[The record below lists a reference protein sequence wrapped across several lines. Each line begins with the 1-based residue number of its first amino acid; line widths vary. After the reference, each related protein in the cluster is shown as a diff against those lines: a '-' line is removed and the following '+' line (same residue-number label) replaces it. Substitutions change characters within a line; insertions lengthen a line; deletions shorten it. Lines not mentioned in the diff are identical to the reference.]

1 MAFPPSTATATPPA
15 AAPPPA
21 ATSAAIGQSDQPMQ
35 DADYLKL
42 FDRCKREAFAD
53 RWRFERVWTRN
64 IHYVNMR
71 QWLGQY
77 DQANGWR
84 DARVA
89 RGVPKPVT
97 SKPKEAVQII
107 RSMFTATTLGV
118 DVRPLR
124 NDVKSVTT
132 ATTASKMAPLLAKLN
147 EMPDTLHEGDF
158 WFITCGNVIY
168 HVAFDDNGKYIGV
181 PFEHCLKCGLE
192 VTSDVIAKSGQAC
205 PRCKQ
210 PAAGNFTPALDKAGK
225 PRIQYE
231 PQGQTVTTALS
242 PLEVA
247 FPFMRARWKDVD
259 FLIRLRWRTK
269 RYYETHPEL
278 KPYLTRLQFSKN
290 STERSLQIFQS
301 LPFQTEINPV
311 SSGAAGSGEEEGIA
325 EYELWMK
332 PTPDHPEGLVLRVAG
347 DASPIVL
354 HLEDTE
360 GVPGPLPYHEANGD
374 PRWTFHHAGYEQVGG
389 RVIAS
394 SALDPVIHKF
404 DQLNRLDSIVEMMMT
419 RMAIPQI
426 LKPQGQVINW
436 MGDSPAMPGLV
447 AEYAPAPGGGKPEL
461 WKGVEP
467 PRYWAALRQQIVD
480 EIDAGLGVNDI
491 LKGKQPQ
498 GVEAFSAMQLLVEA
512 GEARFAGAFQSR
524 ATCFSDISRSQMEI
538 EREYGPPTRTA
549 SVLSE
554 SRSYAFDTYQ
564 TADLDGEVSFDVAD
578 GSTRP
583 KTALGERAAIEHL
596 RQLGGV
602 DMKNPETQYTLYQ
615 KLGQTDLIP
624 STDKQHQCALQ
635 NQDAFVKW
643 VRATNIQQ
651 YIPPPPPVPVPGQP
665 PPPPPAPP
673 PDPASD
679 PNFPFRLRPWYDA
692 PIHRIELVKWAV
704 SDTMLELFAK
714 MPPAE
719 YFVGKYLAELEG
731 KISEQQAPPPERM
744 RTSIALNG
752 QDLQDPQVRV
762 AFDRAQQLPPPS
774 APSSEHNATIQ
785 PPGGA
790 GKAMGNS
797 NQNSA
802 PVGNTAQPGSPALV
816 TH

>member
-1 MAFPPSTATATPPA
+1 VKT
-15 AAPPPA
+15 
-21 ATSAAIGQSDQPMQ
+21 DQPMQ

-42 FDRCKREAFAD
+42 YDRFKREAFAD

-64 IHYVNMR
+64 IHYVNLR

-97 SKPKEAVQII
+97 SKPKEAVQVI

-132 ATTASKMAPLLAKLN
+132 ATTATKMAPLLAKLN
-147 EMPDTLHEGDF
+147 AMTDTMSEGDF
-158 WFITCGNVIY
+158 WFIVTGNVIY
-168 HVAFDDNGKYIGV
+168 HVGFDDNGKYVGV
-181 PFEHCLKCGLE
+181 PVEHCVTCGNE
-192 VTSDVIAKSGQAC
+192 VTSDQIAQAGQAC
-205 PRCKQ
+205 PKCQ
-210 PAAGNFTPALDKAGK
+210 TPAAGNFTPALDQAGQ
-225 PRIQYE
+225 PRKQFN

-259 FLIRLRWRTK
+259 FLIRMRWRTK
-269 RYYETHPEL
+269 RYYETHPAL
-278 KPYLTRLQFSKN
+278 QPYLSRISFSKN

-301 LPFQTEINPV
+301 LPFQTEINPIASGV
-311 SSGAAGSGEEEGIA
+311 SGSAEEEGVA

-347 DASPIVL
+347 DSSPIVL
-354 HLEDTE
+354 HLEASE
-360 GVPGPLPYHEANGD
+360 GIPGHLPYHDASGD

-394 SALDPVIHKF
+394 SAIDPVIHKF

-426 LKPQGQVINW
+426 LKPKGQEVMW
-436 MGDSPAMPGLV
+436 LGDSPAMPGLV
-447 AEYAPAPGGGKPEL
+447 AEYAPGPGGGKPEL
-461 WKGVEP
+461 WRGAEP
-467 PRYWAALRQQIVD
+467 PRSWAVLREQIVA
-480 EIDAGLGVNDI
+480 EIDAGMGISDI

-524 ATCFSDISRSQMEI
+524 ANCYRDISRSQMEI
-538 EREYGPPTRTA
+538 EREYGPPSRTA

-564 TADLDGEVSFDVAD
+564 TADLDGEVEFDVAD

-583 KTALGERAAIEHL
+583 KTSLGERAAIEHL
-596 RQLGGV
+596 HQLGGI
-602 DMKNPETQYTLYQ
+602 DLKNPETQYTIYQ
-615 KLGQTDLIP
+615 KFGQTDLIP
-624 STDKQHQCALQ
+624 SIDKQHQCALQ

-643 VRATNIQQ
+643 VKSTNIQQ
-651 YIPPPPPVPVPGQP
+651 YIPPPPPPPPLPGQL

-673 PDPASD
+673 PDPETD
-679 PNFPFRLRPWYDA
+679 PTYPLKMRQWYDT
-692 PIHRIELVKWAV
+692 PIHRLELVKWAV
-704 SDTMLELFAK
+704 SDVMLDLFK
-714 MPPAE
+714 QLPPAE
-719 YFVGKYLAELEG
+719 FFVGRYLAQLEG
-731 KISEQQAPPPERM
+731 RMAQEHKIPPEPL
-744 RTSIALNG
+744 RTSLTLNG
-752 QDLQDPQVRV
+752 ADLQTDPQVRM
-762 AFDRAQQLPPPS
+762 AFDQAQQLPPPP
-774 APSSEHNATIQ
+774 APSAAAPT
-785 PPGGA
+785 PPQGGA
-790 GKAMGNS
+790 GRAMANS

-802 PVGNTAQPGSPALV
+802 PVGNTPQPGSPALV
-816 TH
+816 AH